1 MVQEQTFIGIDAS
14 KLRFDGYAHPC
25 GKRLSASSSAKDIA
39 RITRQVAAL
48 SPAAVGLE
56 ASGGYER
63 RLADSLHA
71 AGLIVHIL
79 PPARVR
85 GFARALGQTAKT
97 DAIDA
102 VMIAQYLAATQHRL
116 KPYAPDPARARL
128 SALAA
133 HRRRLVAEKSGLASQ
148 LDTIDEPVVRAMIEA
163 RQSTIAQ
170 DVKDLD
176 KAVRSLLV
184 ATPYLRRRHQRL
196 CQVAGVGPI
205 FATTLLADLPELGHV
220 SPKVAA
226 ALLGVAPHARQ
237 SGNSH
242 RPGRCSGGRKH
253 LRDIAYMGTLS
264 AIKAKD
270 PILQPF
276 YARLRSNGKPFKLAM
291 VATMRKLITILNAIA
306 RSDPAF
312 VSPSTVA

>member
-1 MVQEQTFIGIDAS
+1 MIQEETFVGIDAS
-14 KLRFDGYAHPC
+14 KLRFDGYAHPY
-25 GKRLSASSSAKDIA
+25 GKRLSAGSTAKDIA
-39 RITRQVAAL
+39 TLTRKVAELA
-48 SPAAVGLE
+48 PVAVALE

-71 AGLIVHIL
+71 AGLEVHIL

-85 GFARALGQTAKT
+85 GFARALGQAAKT
-97 DAIDA
+97 DPIDA
-102 VMIAQYLAATQHRL
+102 AMIAQYLAAVRHRL
-116 KPYAPDPARARL
+116 KPYAPDPARSRL

-133 HRRRLVAEKSGLASQ
+133 HRRRLVTENSGLASQ
-148 LDTIDEPVVRAMIEA
+148 LDTIDEPVVREMIEA
-163 RQSTIAQ
+163 RRATIAQ
-170 DVKDLD
+170 DVKALD
-176 KAVRSLLV
+176 KEVRTLLA
-184 ATPYLRRRHQRL
+184 ATAHLRQRHQRL

-205 FATTLLADLPELGHV
+205 FATTLLADLPELGKV

-237 SGNSH
+237 SGNTT

-253 LRDIAYMGTLS
+253 LRDIAYMGVLS

-291 VATMRKLITILNAIA
+291 IATMRKLITILNAIA

-312 VSPSTVA
+312 TQHSTVA

>member
-1 MVQEQTFIGIDAS
+1 MIQERTFVGIDAS

-25 GKRLSASSSAKDIA
+25 GRRLSAGSSIKDIA
-39 RITRQVAAL
+39 AFTRQVVAL

-63 RLADSLHA
+63 RLADSLYA
-71 AGLIVHIL
+71 AGLEVHIL

-85 GFARALGQTAKT
+85 GFARALGQAAKT

-102 VMIAQYLAATQHRL
+102 AMIAQYLAATHHRL
-116 KPYAPDPARARL
+116 RPYAPDPVRARL

-148 LDTIDEPVVRAMIEA
+148 LDTIDEPVVRDMIEE
-163 RQSTIAQ
+163 RQRTIAQ
-170 DVKDLD
+170 NVNALD
-176 KAVRSLLV
+176 KAVQELLS
-184 ATPYLRRRHQRL
+184 ATPHLHRQHRRL
-196 CQVAGVGPI
+196 CQVTGVGPI
-205 FATTLLADLPELGHV
+205 FATALLADLPELGHV

-237 SGNSH
+237 SGKTH
-242 RPGRCSGGRKH
+242 RPGRCAGGRKH

-270 PILQPF
+270 PALQPF
-276 YARLRSNGKPFKLAM
+276 YSRLRSNGKPFKLAM

-312 VSPSTVA
+312 G

>member
-1 MVQEQTFIGIDAS
+1 MIQEQTFVGIDAS
-14 KLRFDGYAHPC
+14 KLRFDGHVHPS
-25 GKRLSASSSAKDIA
+25 GLRFSGGSSPSDITA
-39 RITRQVAAL
+39 LTRRVAAL
-48 SPAAVGLE
+48 KPTAVGLE

-71 AGLIVHIL
+71 AGLEVHIL

-85 GFARALGQTAKT
+85 GFARALGQVAKT

-102 VMIAQYLAATQHRL
+102 AMIAQYLAATHRRL
-116 KPYAPDPARARL
+116 KPYATDPARSRL

-133 HRRRLVAEKSGLASQ
+133 HRRRLVGEKSGLASQ
-148 LDTIDEPVVRAMIEA
+148 LDTIDEPVVRDMIDA
-163 RQSTIAQ
+163 RIRMIAQ
-170 DVKDLD
+170 DVALLD
-176 KAVRSLLV
+176 KAVRDLLA
-184 ATPYLRRRHQRL
+184 ATPRLHQRHKRL
-196 CQVAGVGPI
+196 CQVNGVGPI
-205 FATTLLADLPELGHV
+205 FATALLADLPELGQI

-226 ALLGVAPHARQ
+226 ALIGVAPHARQ
-237 SGNSH
+237 SGASH

-253 LRDIAYMGTLS
+253 LRDIAYMGALS

-270 PILQPF
+270 PVLEPF
-276 YARLRSNGKPFKLAM
+276 YKRLRAKGKPFKLAM

-312 VSPSTVA
+312 A

>member
-1 MVQEQTFIGIDAS
+1 MIEERTFVGIDVS

-25 GKRLSASSSAKDIA
+25 GRRLSAGSCAQDRAALI
-39 RITRQVAAL
+39 RQVAAL

-63 RLADSLHA
+63 KLADGLHA
-71 AGLIVHIL
+71 SGLEVHIL

-85 GFARALGQTAKT
+85 GFARALGQAAKT

-102 VMIAQYLAATQHRL
+102 AMIAQYLAAAHHRL
-116 KPYAPDPARARL
+116 KPYVPDPARARL

-148 LDTIDEPVVRAMIEA
+148 LDTIDEPVVRSMIEA
-163 RQSTIAQ
+163 RRLAIAQ
-170 DVKDLD
+170 DVKALD
-176 KAVRSLLV
+176 KAMRDLLA
-184 ATPYLRRRHQRL
+184 ATPNLRRQYGRL
-196 CQVAGVGPI
+196 CQVAGVGPV
-205 FATTLLADLPELGHV
+205 FAITLLADLPELGAV
-220 SPKVAA
+220 SPKAAA

-237 SGNSH
+237 SGNTH

-264 AIKAKD
+264 AIKARD
-270 PILQPF
+270 PVLHPF
-276 YARLRSNGKPFKLAM
+276 YARLRSKGKPFKIAI

-306 RSDPAF
+306 RTDNAF
-312 VSPSTVA
+312 QQ

>member
-1 MVQEQTFIGIDAS
+1 MIQELTIVGIDAS

-25 GKRLSASSSAKDIA
+25 GKRLSAGSSVKDIEA
-39 RITRQVAAL
+39 FTRQVVAL

-71 AGLIVHIL
+71 AGLEVHIL

-85 GFARALGQTAKT
+85 GFARALGQAAKT

-102 VMIAQYLAATQHRL
+102 VMIAQYLAATRHRL
-116 KPYAPDPARARL
+116 KPYAPDPVRARL

-148 LDTIDEPVVRAMIEA
+148 LDTIDEPLVRDMIEA
-163 RQSTIAQ
+163 RQRTIAQ
-170 DVKDLD
+170 NIKALD
-176 KAVRSLLV
+176 KAVKELLD
-184 ATPYLRRRHQRL
+184 ATAHLRQQHRRL
-196 CQVAGVGPI
+196 CQVPGVGPI
-205 FATTLLADLPELGHV
+205 FATALLADLPELGHV

-237 SGNSH
+237 SGKTN
-242 RPGRCSGGRKH
+242 RPGRCTGGRKH

-270 PILQPF
+270 PALQPF

-291 VATMRKLITILNAIA
+291 VATIRKLITILNAIA

-312 VSPSTVA
+312 A

>member
-1 MVQEQTFIGIDAS
+1 MIEDCIVVGIDVS

-25 GKRLSASSSAKDIA
+25 GRRLNAGSSAKDIA
-39 RITRQVAAL
+39 MLTRQVAEL
-48 SPAAVGLE
+48 SPTAVGLE

-63 RLADSLHA
+63 KLADSLHA
-71 AGLIVHIL
+71 AGLPVYIL

-85 GFARALGQTAKT
+85 GFARALGQAAKT

-102 VMIAQYLAATQHRL
+102 VMIAQYLAATHHRL
-116 KPYAPDPARARL
+116 KPYAPDPARVRL

-148 LDTIDEPVVRAMIEA
+148 LDTIDEPVVRSMIEA
-163 RQSTIAQ
+163 RRRAIVQ
-170 DVKDLD
+170 DVKALD
-176 KAVRSLLV
+176 KAVRDLLA
-184 ATPYLRRRHQRL
+184 ATPHLRRQHARL
-196 CQVAGVGPI
+196 CQVTGVGPI
-205 FATTLLADLPELGHV
+205 FATTLLADLPELGRV
-220 SPKVAA
+220 STKVAA

-237 SGNSH
+237 SGNSN
-242 RPGRCSGGRKH
+242 RPGRCAGGRKH

-264 AIKAKD
+264 AIKARD
-270 PILQPF
+270 PLLQPF

-291 VATMRKLITILNAIA
+291 VATIRKLITILNAIA

-312 VSPSTVA
+312 A